1 MPKLQCVIFDWAGTT
16 VDYGSISPVKAF
28 MQAFKSAGIE
38 VTEEETRAPMG
49 MLKRDHI
56 KTMLAMPRI
65 SEQWVE
71 AYQKDPDEDDIER
84 IYQSFEP
91 SLFSVLEK
99 CSGLKPYVL
108 EAVELLRSQGVKIGS
123 TTGYTASMMK
133 VVTQCAKKQGYEP
146 DCVVTPE
153 ETDNLGR
160 PFPYMIFR
168 NMQKLGIKSVK
179 HVMKIGDTL
188 SDIKEAKHA
197 GVFAVGV
204 TQGSSVM
211 GLTKEEWS
219 SLSIVEQD
227 KLNMKAAITFYEAG
241 ADFVINSLA
250 DIQLAIKVFES
261 KKKK

>member
-1 MPKLQCVIFDWAGTT
+1 MPKLHCVIFDWAGTT
-16 VDYGSISPVKAF
+16 VDYGSVSPVKAF

-38 VTEEETRAPMG
+38 VTEDETRAPMG

-56 KTMLAMPRI
+56 KTMLMMPRI
-65 SEQWVE
+65 RDLWCS
-71 AYQKDPDEDDIER
+71 AYQKEPDDADVER
-84 IYQSFEP
+84 IYASFEP
-91 SLFSVLEK
+91 SLFAVLDK
-99 CSGLKPYVL
+99 CCALKPYVL
-108 EAVELLRSQGVKIGS
+108 EAVELLRSQGIKIGS
-123 TTGYTASMMK
+123 TTGYTAAMMQ
-133 VVTQCAKKQGYEP
+133 VVCQCAKKQGYEP
-146 DCVVTPE
+146 DCLVTPE

-168 NMQKLGIKSVK
+168 NMQKLCIKSVK
-179 HVMKIGDTL
+179 HVMKIGDTV
-188 SDIKEAKHA
+188 SDIKEAKNA

-211 GLTKEEWS
+211 GLTKDEWS

-250 DIQLAIKVFES
+250 DIQLAVKLFES
-261 KKKK
+261 RKKK

>member
-1 MPKLQCVIFDWAGTT
+1 MIKLVGAVLCFLTSFLIGIFAGKKERERTAQCEAFLELFE
-16 VDYGSISPVKAF
+16 YVKNQVGF
-28 MQAFKSAGIE
+28 FL
-38 VTEEETRAPMG
+38 APT
-49 MLKRDHI
+49 K
-56 KTMLAMPRI
+56 
-65 SEQWVE
+65 
-71 AYQKDPDEDDIER
+71 R

-99 CSGLKPYVL
+99 CCDLKPYVL
-108 EAVELLRSQGVKIGS
+108 EAVELLRSQGIKIGS

-133 VVTQCAKKQGYEP
+133 VVTECAKKQGYEP
-146 DCVVTPE
+146 DCLVTPE

-204 TQGSSVM
+204 TQGSSIM
-211 GLTKEEWS
+211 GLSKDEWS
-219 SLSIVEQD
+219 ALSIIEQD

-250 DIQLAIKVFES
+250 DIQLAIKLFES
-261 KKKK
+261 RKKK

>member
-16 VDYGSISPVKAF
+16 VDYGAISPVKAF

-38 VTEEETRAPMG
+38 VTEEETRIPMG

-56 KTMLAMPRI
+56 TTMLAMPRI
-65 SEQWVE
+65 RDLWVD
-71 AYQKDPDEDDIER
+71 AYQKEPDEDDVER

-99 CSGLKPYVL
+99 CCDLKPYVL
-108 EAVELLRSQGVKIGS
+108 EAVELLRSQGIKIGS

-133 VVTQCAKKQGYEP
+133 VVTECAKKQGYEP
-146 DCVVTPE
+146 DCLVTPE

-204 TQGSSVM
+204 TQGSSIM
-211 GLTKEEWS
+211 GLSKDEWS
-219 SLSIVEQD
+219 ALSIIEQD
-227 KLNMKAAITFYEAG
+227 KLNMKAAITFYETG

-250 DIQLAIKVFES
+250 DIQLAIKLFES
-261 KKKK
+261 RKKK